1 MIVDAKIVFKPDE
14 GNVIAVANIAL
25 DGVFVI
31 RGVRLVDGRYGSFV
45 SFPVRKNKEGE
56 YVDICYPIT
65 ADLREAIH
73 AAIEDA
79 LDRERDKK
87 EAPKSQKRSYKRK

>member
-1 MIVDAKIVFKPDE
+1 MTVDAKIVFRPDD
-14 GNVIAVANIAL
+14 GNVIAVANITL

-31 RGVRLVDGRYGSFV
+31 RGVRLVDGRKGSFV

-65 ADLREAIH
+65 ADLREDIH
-73 AAIEDA
+73 IAIENA
-79 LDRERDKK
+79 LAED
-87 EAPKSQKRSYKRK
+87 EATKTAKRSYKRK

>member
-1 MIVDAKIVFKPDE
+1 MTVDAKIVFKPDD
-14 GNVIAVANIAL
+14 GNVSAVATITL

-31 RGVRLVDGRYGSFV
+31 RGVRLVDGRKGSFV
-45 SFPVRKNKEGE
+45 SFPVRKNKDDE

-65 ADLREAIH
+65 KELREDIH

-79 LDRERDKK
+79 LAEDEASK
-87 EAPKSQKRSYKRK
+87 ETKTAKRAYKRK